1 MTQVSE
7 QQHEQHEQ
15 QEQQEETTLTFDP
28 FSRHPFYTEVN
39 RALVERTLDVVEAT
53 HPAGEILC
61 LVELASGT
69 GAVTEL
75 ILDGLARRQRQA
87 VLFGLDP
94 SRAALH
100 QARQRLAGR
109 PVVFVVGDVTAL
121 GQVIV
126 TADAAFFCN
135 AIHLVA
141 DKERCMAALAA
152 VLPVGGVL
160 ACNTT
165 FYEGAYVAGSE
176 PFYFAL
182 TRQSIGWLRAH
193 HPEAHVAHRGKVT
206 ARQWT
211 SAQEYRALVEC
222 HGLEV
227 TSLEEV
233 PVQFPLQAIQD
244 IGQYSLFIEG
254 ALPGVALPV
263 GAQALSA
270 AAALAFADLHL
281 EFVPRNWL
289 QLLAQRTA

>member
-7 QQHEQHEQ
+7 YQD
-15 QEQQEETTLTFDP
+15 TTSLTFDP
-28 FSRHPFYTEVN
+28 FTRHLFYTEVN
-39 RALVERTLDVVEAT
+39 RALVERALDVLEAT
-53 HPAGEILC
+53 HPSGEVLC
-61 LVELASGT
+61 IVELASGT

-75 ILDGLARRQRQA
+75 IVDGLRRRQRQA
-87 VLFGLDP
+87 VVVGVDP
-94 SRAALH
+94 SPSALH

-109 PVVFVVGDVTAL
+109 PVVFVPGDVTAL

-126 TADAAFFCN
+126 KADAAFFCN

-193 HPEAHVAHRGKVT
+193 HPEARVAHRGKVT

-222 HGLEV
+222 LGLEV
-227 TSLEEV
+227 TYLEEV
-233 PVQFPLQAIQD
+233 PVQFPLRAIQD
-244 IGQYSLFIEG
+244 IGRYALFIEG
-254 ALPGVALPV
+254 ALPGVALPL
-263 GAQALSA
+263 GAEALA
-270 AAALAFADLHL
+270 AAAARAFADLHL

-289 QLLAQRTA
+289 QLVARRTA

>member
-1 MTQVSE
+1 MTQVS
-7 QQHEQHEQ
+7 QQQ
-15 QEQQEETTLTFDP
+15 QEQDETTFTFDP

-39 RALVERTLDVVEAT
+39 RALVERTLDVLEDT
-53 HPAGEILC
+53 HPAGEVLC

-75 ILDGLARRQRQA
+75 ILDGLTRRQRQA
-87 VLFGLDP
+87 VVVGVDP
-94 SRAALH
+94 SPDAIQ
-100 QARQRLAGR
+100 QATERLAGR
-109 PVVFVVGDVTAL
+109 PVSFMVGDVTDL
-121 GQVIV
+121 GRSIV
-126 TADAAFFCN
+126 KADAAFFCN

-141 DKERCMAALAA
+141 DKERCVAALAEI
-152 VLPVGGVL
+152 LPVGGVL

-182 TRQSIGWLRAH
+182 IRQSLGWLRAH

-211 SAQEYRALVEC
+211 SAQEYRALVERR
-222 HGLEV
+222 GLEV
-227 TSLEEV
+227 TYLEEV
-233 PVQFPLQAIQD
+233 PVRFPLQAIQD
-244 IGQYSLFIEG
+244 IGRYALFIEG

-281 EFVPRNWL
+281 EYVPRNWL
-289 QLLAQRTA
+289 QLLARRIA